1 MCLIITQIMEV
12 EEKLSNAQTDG
23 ERALYEHELER
34 LEAEYDAKYKDN
46 NSFNNAMKAVKPQTV
61 F

>member
-12 EEKLSNAQTDG
+12 EEKLANAQTDG

-34 LEAEYDAKYKDN
+34 LEAEYDAKYKGDN
-46 NSFNNAMKAVKPQTV
+46 SSNDAMKAVEPQSIS
-61 F
+61 